1 MGFFILF
8 IYLIFYLIM
17 PHAWGVNDYNKT
29 LPLTVLTLLIGFL
42 FFLFN
47 REPKVLSHQLLFLFL
62 LCPTIL
68 LSALT
73 NQWFGGGLISVQQYL
88 LVAILPFILLTN
100 FIKSNEQQKTIMWLC
115 IFSAVIMISNG
126 VSQIN
131 SEDGFGWAGSS
142 LSEGTRITYIGVL
155 NDPNDLGSFFVLVLP
170 FTFFFSKYGKN
181 IFSRLSSKVSSLLI
195 LYGIFLTNSRGAL
208 LATITMF
215 GMYFYLRYGKLKSF
229 FLGLIFSPI
238 VFLIMSNFRKID
250 TNEESASGR
259 VDAWYEGIEMFKE
272 NPFLGVGMGGFTE
285 HHHLTAHNS
294 FILVIAELG
303 SIGYGLWFCF
313 YTLSFYMLYSAFSY
327 YNDLLREGK
336 FSALDNEE
344 LSASLLINNTLFY
357 SFIGYST
364 SIFFLSRSYNFFT
377 YFICALTLSSYLRIV
392 LIEKKIEIK
401 NITNLSYKLFSL
413 SLLTIFIMYFLVKI
427 LI

>member
-131 SEDGFGWAGSS
+131 SED
-142 LSEGTRITYIGVL
+142 
-155 NDPNDLGSFFVLVLP
+155 VLVGLDLRSLKERELP
-170 FTFFFSKYGKN
+170 
-181 IFSRLSSKVSSLLI
+181 I
-195 LYGIFLTNSRGAL
+195 
-208 LATITMF
+208 
-215 GMYFYLRYGKLKSF
+215 
-229 FLGLIFSPI
+229 
-238 VFLIMSNFRKID
+238 
-250 TNEESASGR
+250 
-259 VDAWYEGIEMFKE
+259 
-272 NPFLGVGMGGFTE
+272 
-285 HHHLTAHNS
+285 
-294 FILVIAELG
+294 
-303 SIGYGLWFCF
+303 
-313 YTLSFYMLYSAFSY
+313 
-327 YNDLLREGK
+327 
-336 FSALDNEE
+336 
-344 LSASLLINNTLFY
+344 
-357 SFIGYST
+357 
-364 SIFFLSRSYNFFT
+364 
-377 YFICALTLSSYLRIV
+377 
-392 LIEKKIEIK
+392 
-401 NITNLSYKLFSL
+401 
-413 SLLTIFIMYFLVKI
+413 
-427 LI
+427 